1 MILLNAL
8 GNALADTTALT
19 MRAHERA
26 GSLYRRCRALRDRR
40 ALRLAMELREL
51 TRKALRGTAEAV
63 LAYCEVQGL
72 GIRNFEAEV
81 ERRKGALNQE
91 RME

>member
-19 MRAHERA
+19 MRAHERS

-40 ALRLAMELREL
+40 ALRLANELREL
-51 TRKALRGTAEAV
+51 TRKAVSGMAKVV

-72 GIRNFEAEV
+72 GIRNFEVEV
-81 ERRKGALNQE
+81 ERRKMALNQE
-91 RME
+91 RMD